1 MSEAALRKN
10 ANHLISML
18 PVEDVQKVVA
28 FAMGLH
34 RAAGNPYEPISEE
47 QMLED
52 LKISRQ
58 QAAEGKTM
66 DFDLA
71 LDEISRELGL

>member
-10 ANHLISML
+10 ANHLIDML

-34 RAAGNPYEPISEE
+34 KAAGSPYEPISEE
-47 QMLED
+47 RMLED
-52 LKISRQ
+52 LEISRQ
-58 QAAEGKTM
+58 QAAEGKTV
-66 DFDLA
+66 DFDMA

>member
-10 ANHLISML
+10 ASHLIDML
-18 PVEDVQKVVA
+18 PVEDVQKIVV
-28 FAMGLH
+28 FAMELH

-47 QMLED
+47 QMLKD
-52 LKISRQ
+52 LEISRQ

-66 DFDLA
+66 DFDFA
-71 LDEISRELGL
+71 LDEISWELGL